1 VHAERQKL
9 TARGRRRDESGH
21 CAYLVSPLR
30 ALAPDRATPRG
41 LRRAPRPPSIL
52 RPDNFSQVSTYPA
65 DPSSPIPGFHRH
77 QGGCHHLAFRSHPRQ
92 LPVQRVACRTRLIT
106 KPQLFHRPQFL
117 HQLPNRFFAIRYH
130 PQRPNLPVL
139 LRHGYGRAARSPDCA
154 RAAAS
159 LPNAYAAS
167 DFTSKPGGES

>member
-1 VHAERQKL
+1 MTKAD
-9 TARGRRRDESGH
+9 TAPTWSRRFARSHQIAQRLVGCVGHPGRRQFSGPTI
-21 CAYLVSPLR
+21 SR
-30 ALAPDRATPRG
+30 KFQRI
-41 LRRAPRPPSIL
+41 PPIRL
-52 RPDNFSQVSTYPA
+52 H
-65 DPSSPIPGFHRH
+65 PIPGFHRH
-77 QGGCHHLAFRSHPRQ
+77 QGGCHHLVFRSHPRQ

-106 KPQLFHRPQFL
+106 KPPLFHRPPSL